1 MKKVF
6 FKISILSFLLLAGC
20 KTYTNFTTFFN
31 TYYNAERLMKES
43 EEEFEYQD
51 EKLRV
56 FPRVFV
62 PEDRILFQNY
72 QSSGIPPFL
81 NDFIIK
87 QNKRQPVAVKLDSI
101 IIKGSKILATKGKS
115 DYIEKTLYLMAKS
128 YFYREEWR
136 PSAIKC
142 SELLDKFP
150 EGDLAPDAALLFAKN
165 LIIERNFYSGK
176 MLLSRTVD
184 LAWLKQR
191 YDILSEAF
199 RIQAELALYENDLE
213 GALRPYK
220 QAIVQTDDAVQKAK
234 WQLDM
239 AALLYRISKFELSE
253 KAFAE
258 VNKYKPDYLGKFE
271 SKLYQAASLNRLS
284 RYKEA
289 EEILSDLENDGKFK
303 EWKGFAFAE
312 RLNMM
317 RLKLKDTV
325 GKSKDFLDTKE
336 KELVL
341 AEKFADTTFINNIL
355 ITCYQFERGM
365 DFYQKDEYLKS
376 LQYFVKSKSAKTP
389 VFQTSFDMYKL
400 LSDWD
405 SKKSSCTPLLEKISK
420 GEKVS
425 DTMRT
430 YTSVYLYE
438 IGRIHEKL
446 NHQDS
451 VLYYY
456 KLASTVSPPTS
467 EFTAKYLYAYMRKIQ
482 TIDPKTSDSLK
493 EVIAVIYPKTEYGKA
508 MMKEL
513 GMTEKF
519 VIDTVNDIFSSAT
532 ELRKTGQ
539 FQFANTQYLKVYNEY
554 PKIELAPKSLYTIG
568 WTFENKLNN
577 KDSALYYYN
586 ILIAQYPKSKYAMEL
601 RTGLDYLAVLKSGS
615 LLPDS
620 LKMKD
625 TSAIVAP
632 VDSTKIKVSAIDT
645 NINRMVLDP
654 QSSSPFNI
662 KMNPMDLID
671 KAKDFI
677 SNPTDAFKNITLP
690 KLEEL
695 PGKIKD
701 FLMEPKDKKKDEPKD
716 STQTLPKK

>member
-1 MKKVF
+1 
-6 FKISILSFLLLAGC
+6 
-20 KTYTNFTTFFN
+20 
-31 TYYNAERLMKES
+31 MKES

-51 EKLRV
+51 DKLRV

-62 PEDRILFQNY
+62 PEDRILFQNLL
-72 QSSGIPPFL
+72 SSGIPPFL
-81 NDFIIK
+81 NELIIK

-115 DYIEKTLYLMAKS
+115 EYIEKTLFLMAKS
-128 YFYREEWR
+128 YYYREEWR

-142 SELLDKFP
+142 SELIDRYP

-165 LIIERNFYSGK
+165 LLIERNFYSGK
-176 MLLSRTVD
+176 VLLSRTVD

-199 RIQAELALYENDLE
+199 RIQAELSLYENDLE

-220 QAIVQTDDAVQKAK
+220 QAIVQTDDQAQKAK

-239 AALLYRISKFELSE
+239 AALLYRISKFELSA

-258 VNKYKPDYLGKFE
+258 VNKFKPDYLGKFE
-271 SKLYQAASLNRLS
+271 SKLYQAASLSRLNKF
-284 RYKEA
+284 KEA
-289 EEILSDLENDGKFK
+289 EEIIIDIENDGKFK

-325 GKSKDFLDTKE
+325 GKSKDFLDSKE
-336 KELVL
+336 KELVV

-365 DFYQKDEYLKS
+365 DFYQKNEYLKS

-389 VFQTSFDMYKL
+389 VFQTSYDMFKL

-405 SKKSSCTPLLEKISK
+405 SKKSSCAPLLDKIQK

-425 DTMRT
+425 DTMRV
-430 YTSVYLYE
+430 YTSAYLYE

-456 KLASTVSPPTS
+456 KMASTVAPSKN
-467 EFTAKYLYAYMRKIQ
+467 EYTAKYMYAYMRKLQ
-482 TIDPKTSDSLK
+482 AVDPQTSDSLK
-493 EVIAVIYPKTEYGKA
+493 EVIATNYSKTEYGKA

-513 GMTEKF
+513 GMTERF
-519 VIDTVNDIFSSAT
+519 VIDTAADLFTSASD
-532 ELRKTGQ
+532 LRKTGEYA
-539 FQFANTQYLKVYNEY
+539 FANSQYLKIYNEY

-568 WTFENKLNN
+568 WTFENKQHNI
-577 KDSALYYYN
+577 DSAIFYYKLV
-586 ILIAQYPKSKYAMEL
+586 IEKYPKSKYANDL
-601 RTGLDYLAVLKSGS
+601 RTSLDYFAVLKSGTAI
-615 LLPDS
+615 PDS

-632 VDSTKIKVSAIDT
+632 IDSTKIRKADEPFMDVEKMKAT
-645 NINRMVLDP
+645 LEGN
-654 QSSSPFNI
+654 SPFNI

-671 KAKDFI
+671 KAKNFI
-677 SNPTDAFKNITLP
+677 SNPTETFKSIELP

-695 PGKIKD
+695 PGKAQEF
-701 FLMEPKDKKKDEPKD
+701 FLGPKDKSKEEPKD
-716 STQTLPKK
+716 STNVNKPKK

>member
-1 MKKVF
+1 M
-6 FKISILSFLLLAGC
+6 LGFLCLIGC
-20 KTYTNFTTFFN
+20 QNYTNFTTYFN

-62 PEDRILFQNY
+62 PEERILFQNI
-72 QSSGIPPFL
+72 QSNGIPPFL
-81 NDFIIK
+81 NDLIIK

-115 DYIEKTLYLMAKS
+115 EYIEKTLYLMAKS
-128 YFYREEWR
+128 YYYREEWR

-142 SELLDKFP
+142 SELIDRYP

-165 LIIERNFYSGK
+165 LLIERNFYRGK
-176 MLLSRTVD
+176 ILLSQTVD
-184 LAWLKQR
+184 LAWLKNR

-220 QAIVQTDDAVQKAK
+220 QAIVQTDDDVQKAK
-234 WQLDM
+234 WQIDM

-253 KAFAE
+253 KAFAD

-284 RYKEA
+284 KFKEA
-289 EEILSDLENDGKFK
+289 EEILSDIENDGKFK

-317 RLKLKDTV
+317 RLKLKDTT
-325 GKSKDFLDTKE
+325 GKTKDFLVTKE
-336 KELVL
+336 KELVM

-355 ITCYQFERGM
+355 ITCYQFERAM

-389 VFQTSFDMYKL
+389 VFQTSFDMFKL

-405 SKKSSCTPLLEKISK
+405 NKKSSAAPLFEKISK

-425 DTMRT
+425 DTMRV
-430 YTSVYLYE
+430 YTSAYLYE

-446 NHQDS
+446 NHPDS

-456 KLASTVSPPTS
+456 RLASTVAPAQN
-467 EFTAKYLYAYMRKIQ
+467 EFTAKYMYAYMRKLQ
-482 TIDPKTSDSLK
+482 ASDPKTSDSIK
-493 EVIAVIYPKTEYGKA
+493 EVIATNYSKTEYGKE

-519 VIDTVNDIFSSAT
+519 VIDTAADIFTSAT
-532 ELRKTGQ
+532 DLRKTGQ
-539 FQFANTQYLKVYNEY
+539 YQFANSQYLKVYNEY
-554 PKIELAPKSLYTIG
+554 PKIDLASKSLYTLG

-577 KDSALYYYN
+577 KDSAIYYYN
-586 ILIAQYPKSKYAMEL
+586 LLIAKYPKSKYAADL
-601 RTGLDYLAVLKSGS
+601 RTSLDYFAVLKSGS
-615 LLPDS
+615 AVPDS

-625 TSAIVAP
+625 TSAIPAP
-632 VDSTKIKVSAIDT
+632 SDSSKINKQSDIQIEPTKLNIDPKNT
-645 NINRMVLDP
+645 
-654 QSSSPFNI
+654 SPFNV
-662 KMNPMDLID
+662 KMNPMELID
-671 KAKDFI
+671 KGREFI
-677 SNPTDAFKNITLP
+677 SNPTDAFKSVTLP
-690 KLEEL
+690 KVEEL
-695 PGKIKD
+695 PGKVKD
-701 FLMEPKDKKKDEPKD
+701 FFMEQKEKKKEEPKD
-716 STQTLPKK
+716 STNTSPKK

>member
-1 MKKVF
+1 MKNKF
-6 FKISILSFLLLAGC
+6 HKFLFLGFICLIGC
-20 KTYTNFTTFFN
+20 QSYTNYTTYFN
-31 TYYNAERLMKES
+31 TFYNAERLMKES

-51 EKLRV
+51 DKLRV

-62 PEDRILFQNY
+62 PEDRILFQNLL
-72 QSSGIPPFL
+72 SSGIPPF
-81 NDFIIK
+81 
-87 QNKRQPVAVKLDSI
+87 P
-101 IIKGSKILATKGKS
+101 KGKS
-115 DYIEKTLYLMAKS
+115 EYIEKTLFLMAKS
-128 YFYREEWR
+128 YYYREEWR

-142 SELLDKFP
+142 SELIDRYP

-165 LIIERNFYSGK
+165 LLIERNFYSGK
-176 MLLSRTVD
+176 VLLSRTVD

-199 RIQAELALYENDLE
+199 RIQAELSLYENDLE

-220 QAIVQTDDAVQKAK
+220 QAIVQTDDQAQKAK

-239 AALLYRISKFELSE
+239 AALLYRISKFELSA

-258 VNKYKPDYLGKFE
+258 VNKFKPDYLGKFE
-271 SKLYQAASLNRLS
+271 SKLYQAASLSRLNKF
-284 RYKEA
+284 KEA
-289 EEILSDLENDGKFK
+289 EEIIIDIENDGKFK

-336 KELVL
+336 KELVV

-365 DFYQKDEYLKS
+365 DFYQKNEYLKS

-389 VFQTSFDMYKL
+389 VFQTSYDMFKL

-405 SKKSSCTPLLEKISK
+405 SKKSSCAPLLDKIQK

-425 DTMRT
+425 DTMRV
-430 YTSVYLYE
+430 YTSAYLYE

-456 KLASTVSPPTS
+456 KMASTVAPSKN
-467 EFTAKYLYAYMRKIQ
+467 EYTAKYMYAYMRKLQ
-482 TIDPKTSDSLK
+482 AVDPQTSDSLK
-493 EVIAVIYPKTEYGKA
+493 EVIATNYSKTEYGKA

-513 GMTEKF
+513 GMTESF
-519 VIDTVNDIFSSAT
+519 VIDTAADLFTSASD
-532 ELRKTGQ
+532 LRKTGEYA
-539 FQFANTQYLKVYNEY
+539 FANSQYLKIYNEY

-568 WTFENKLNN
+568 WTFENKQHDI
-577 KDSALYYYN
+577 DSAIFYYKLV
-586 ILIAQYPKSKYAMEL
+586 IEKYPKSKYANDL
-601 RTGLDYLAVLKSGS
+601 RTSLDYFAVLKSGTAI
-615 LLPDS
+615 PDS

-632 VDSTKIKVSAIDT
+632 IDSTQIRKADEPFMDVEKMKAT
-645 NINRMVLDP
+645 LDGNT
-654 QSSSPFNI
+654 PFNI

-671 KAKDFI
+671 KAKNFI
-677 SNPTDAFKNITLP
+677 SNPTETFKSIEMP

-695 PGKIKD
+695 PGKAKEY
-701 FLMEPKDKKKDEPKD
+701 FLGPKDKSKEEPKD
-716 STQTLPKK
+716 STNVNKPKK